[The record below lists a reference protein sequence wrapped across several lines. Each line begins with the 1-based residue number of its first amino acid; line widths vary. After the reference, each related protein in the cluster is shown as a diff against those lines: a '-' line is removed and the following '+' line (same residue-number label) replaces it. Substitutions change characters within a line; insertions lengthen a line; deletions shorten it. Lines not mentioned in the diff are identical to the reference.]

1 MLNKLLKYDLKW
13 IYKVIVVFYI
23 LGVLFALLTRIFS
36 GIDNSLMFTIL
47 GKITSGAMIS
57 MLISAL
63 INGLLRSWVRFVNNV
78 YKDESY
84 LTHTL
89 PVKKSNIYLS
99 KVLMALI
106 VSFTSMVLAIVCIFI
121 AYYSKSNMEVL
132 KTFLKLAA
140 DSYDTSVF
148 SLILSVAVVLFLE
161 ITFIILI
168 GYAAII
174 MGHRASQG
182 KMAKSAVL
190 GIVLYMATS
199 SFTLLIMYIIGL
211 FNKGIMN
218 IIDTTEIVNVSA
230 IKSVMYIGMIIYL
243 AYNILYFILG
253 KIMFEKGVN
262 VE

>member
-23 LGVLFALLTRIFS
+23 LGIVFALLTRIFS

-63 INGLLRSWVRFVNNV
+63 INGLLRSWVRFVNNI

-106 VSFTSMVLAIVCIFI
+106 VSFTSMVLAIICIFI
-121 AYYSKSNMEVL
+121 AYYSKSNMEGL

-148 SLILSVAVVLFLE
+148 SLILSVAVVLLLE

-168 GYAAII
+168 GYSAII
-174 MGHRASQG
+174 IGHRASQG
-182 KMAKSAVL
+182 KMAKSAIL

-199 SFTLLIMYIIGL
+199 SFTLLIVFIIGL

-218 IIDTTEIVNVSA
+218 IINTTEIVNVSA

-243 AYNILYFILG
+243 LYNVLYFILG

>member
-23 LGVLFALLTRIFS
+23 LGIVFALLTRIFS
-36 GIDNSLMFTIL
+36 SIDNSLMFTIL

-99 KVLMALI
+99 KVLMAII
-106 VSFTSMVLAIVCIFI
+106 VSFTSMVLALICIFI
-121 AYYSKSNMEVL
+121 AYYSKSNMEGL
-132 KTFLKLAA
+132 KMFLKLAA

-148 SLILSVAVVLFLE
+148 SLILSVTIVLFLE

-168 GYAAII
+168 GYSAII
-174 MGHRASQG
+174 IGHRANQG
-182 KMAKSAVL
+182 KMAKSAIL

-199 SFTLLIMYIIGL
+199 SFTLLIVFIIGL

-218 IIDTTEIVNVSA
+218 IINTTEIVNVSA

-243 AYNILYFILG
+243 VYNIFYYVLG
-253 KIMFEKGVN
+253 KVMFNKGVN